1 MHLGH
6 ICLLAATNDN
16 SKSSYNVSVQC
27 KSRYMG
33 VFKRQLERKIQHYQS
48 SFEQEYFA
56 YSFVIANSLKVPQ
69 SLVIRGKFT
78 QKHLP
83 A

>member
-1 MHLGH
+1 
-6 ICLLAATNDN
+6 
-16 SKSSYNVSVQC
+16 
-27 KSRYMG
+27 MG

-56 YSFVIANSLKVPQ
+56 YSFVIANSLKVPH

-83 A
+83 AWLSLKKGNAVRYQSITCLAYFCEEI